1 MQVSEN
7 QKFVSINKECKDDMA
22 MWLVFLDSYNG
33 KTMFLDEKFI
43 SSNTLHLYTDV
54 AQSKEFGGIY
64 GRQYFFGSF
73 PEVWK
78 VINIMTLEFYP
89 IILSIAIWGK
99 LWVNHSILYFTDNET
114 LVAVISKQT
123 CKVKELCRWLDLW
136 FCNASSIT

>member
-7 QKFVSINKECKDDMA
+7 QKCVSINKECKDDMA

-43 SSNTLHLYTDV
+43 SSNILHLYTDA
-54 AQSKEFGGIY
+54 AQSKGFAGIY

-78 VINIMTLEFYP
+78 IIIIMTLEFYP
-89 IILSIAIWGK
+89 IILSIAIWGE
-99 LWVNHSILYFTDNET
+99 LWVNHSISFFTDHEA
-114 LVAVISKQT
+114 LVAVINKQT
-123 CKVKELCRWLDLW
+123 
-136 FCNASSIT
+136 